1 MEEKDK
7 ALMALW
13 TDKDEELKRAVK
25 EHQSLERKLEE
36 FKQRHYL
43 TTEETI
49 EKKRIQK
56 LKLAEKDK
64 IMAILAKYR

>member
-7 ALMALW
+7 TLMALW
-13 TDKDEELKRAVK
+13 IDKDEELKRAAK

-36 FKQRHYL
+36 FNQRPYL
-43 TTEETI
+43 TTEETM